1 MKKLT
6 VLFFILIAALM
17 INGCGKKDTA
27 GTDSG
32 KKETAKTEDT
42 KTSKDVSLDDNS
54 SFHVTYKMDKD
65 GKGMTMDMY
74 RKGIK
79 VKTEVNTTE
88 KGANMIATGYFVNK
102 TVYMV
107 MNMAGKKMGMKM
119 DAKDIGT
126 DEKDMD
132 KQIYDFKDKLKDF
145 DKAGTGDVLGYT
157 CNIYKDKKGNTY
169 YIYKDQAMLKMEFK
183 GEGGVMEATKFEPDV
198 KLEDSFFEV
207 PKDVEFMDMGNL
219 GLDKLKDMKTK

>member
-6 VLFFILIAALM
+6 AIFFILITALL

-32 KKETAKTEDT
+32 KKDSEKKEDVKTA
-42 KTSKDVSLDDNS
+42 KDVSMDDNS
-54 SFHVTYKMDKD
+54 SYHVTYKMDKE

-74 RKGIK
+74 RKGVK
-79 VKTEVNTTE
+79 VRTDVNTSE
-88 KGANMIATGYFVNK
+88 KEMNMKATGYFSNK
-102 TVYMV
+102 TIYMV
-107 MNMAGKKMGMKM
+107 MDMAGKKMGMKM
-119 DAKDIGT
+119 DAKDAA
-126 DEKDMD
+126 KDD
-132 KQIYDFKDKLKDF
+132 KDIEKQIYDVKDRLKDF

-157 CNIYKDKKGNTY
+157 CNKYTDKKGNTY
-169 YIYKDQAMLKMEFK
+169 YIYKDQATLKMEFK
-183 GEGGVMEATKFEPDV
+183 GGTMEATKFEPDV

-219 GLDKLKDMKTK
+219 NLDKLKDMKVK

>member
-6 VLFFILIAALM
+6 AIFFILITALL

-32 KKETAKTEDT
+32 KKETGKTEDV
-42 KTSKDVSLDDNS
+42 KTAKDVSMDDNS
-54 SFHVTYKMDKD
+54 SYHVTYKMDKE

-74 RKGIK
+74 RKGVK
-79 VKTEVNTTE
+79 VRTDVNTSE
-88 KGANMIATGYFVNK
+88 KEMNMKATGYFSNK
-102 TVYMV
+102 TIYMV
-107 MNMAGKKMGMKM
+107 MDMAGKKMGMKM
-119 DAKDIGT
+119 DAKDAA
-126 DEKDMD
+126 KDD
-132 KQIYDFKDKLKDF
+132 KDIEKQIYDVKDRLKDF

-157 CNIYKDKKGNTY
+157 CNKYTDKKGNTY
-169 YIYKDQAMLKMEFK
+169 YIYKDQATLKMEFK
-183 GEGGVMEATKFEPDV
+183 GGTMEATKFEPDV

-219 GLDKLKDMKTK
+219 NLDKLKDLKKVK

>member
-6 VLFFILIAALM
+6 ILFIILIVALL

-42 KTSKDVSLDDNS
+42 KSGKDVALDDNS
-54 SFHVTYKMDKD
+54 SYHVAYKMDKE
-65 GKGMTMDMY
+65 GKAMTMDMF

-79 VKTEVNTTE
+79 VRTDVNTTE
-88 KGANMIATGYFVNK
+88 KEMTMKATGYFIDK
-102 TVYMV
+102 TIYMV
-107 MNMAGKKMGMKM
+107 MDMAGKKVGMKL
-119 DAKDIGT
+119 DPKDIG
-126 DEKDMD
+126 KDPKDAD
-132 KQIYDFKDKLKDF
+132 KQIYDFKEKLKEYE
-145 DKAGTGDVLGYT
+145 KAGTDEVLGYT
-157 CNIYKDKKGNTY
+157 CNIYKDKNGNIFH
-169 YIYKDQAMLKMEFK
+169 IYKDQAMLKMEFK
-183 GEGGVMEATKFEPDV
+183 SGTMVATKFEPDV

-219 GLDKLKDMKTK
+219 GLDKLKDLKNK